1 MTAIEKQLP
10 ALAANRWIEVWV
22 SPDTAADQLLV
33 LRSAGAGGCELVDP
47 QNGWNKVEEFESYEV
62 AYYWLS
68 QETYQL
74 VDGRCAMR

>member
-1 MTAIEKQLP
+1 MAAV
-10 ALAANRWIEVWV
+10 ALALNRWLEVWV
-22 SPDTAADQLLV
+22 SPDIAADHLLV
-33 LRSAGAGGCELVDP
+33 LRSVDDGGCELVDP
-47 QNGWNKVEEFESYEV
+47 QNGWNEVQYFESYEA